1 MTKACTYPGCV
12 SLAPCPI
19 HTHQPTGK
27 PCLHCA
33 ATGTVTDYT
42 GHRFACPVCAGCGMI
57 DYRKR
62 GPHARAKKT
71 PVDERGLIVAQRD

>member
-1 MTKACTYPGCV
+1 
-12 SLAPCPI
+12 
-19 HTHQPTGK
+19 
-27 PCLHCA
+27 
-33 ATGTVTDYT
+33 VTDYT